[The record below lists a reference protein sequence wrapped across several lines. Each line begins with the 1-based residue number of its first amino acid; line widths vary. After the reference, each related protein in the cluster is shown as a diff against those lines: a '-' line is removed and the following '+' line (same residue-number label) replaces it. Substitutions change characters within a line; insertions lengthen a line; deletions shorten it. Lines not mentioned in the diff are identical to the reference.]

1 MIDKIKTISKKNIIQ
16 NKTYLY
22 SAGFNTDKKLK
33 GKERINEE
41 LSDLKMLIKKKV
53 KLILISHQGSYKMK
67 NTVHFN
73 FLQKY
78 LQKKLH
84 TKILYIKRKKIN
96 FSKDLSKKIKNGEV
110 LLLPNVRFYKNEET
124 NSFELGKKF
133 SKLADIVIIGGFSKA
148 HRLNASN
155 NSILNFKP
163 AYLANGIFNEIK
175 KIEPW
180 LNPQKHSICILGG
193 EKKEKI
199 TLGLKSFCK
208 TYNYIIPSGVVLNSI
223 LKSLKINIGKS
234 KHHTINEINLI
245 NKIYTKYKKKILL
258 PEFVLVTKE
267 NKFKKVKK
275 ISLNN
280 LNKQDNIVG
289 FILSDIMKKR
299 LNICVKNKSH
309 ILLAGTP
316 SLMKHNVKYPT
327 IDILKYLNKNK
338 KKSLLLGGDT
348 VSDLKFRGN
357 KSSGGGSALYYL
369 SNKSLPL
376 IDSMYKNQR
385 VFNVI

>member
-1 MIDKIKTISKKNIIQ
+1 M
-16 NKTYLY
+16 
-22 SAGFNTDKKLK
+22 
-33 GKERINEE
+33 
-41 LSDLKMLIKKKV
+41 
-53 KLILISHQGSYKMK
+53 
-67 NTVHFN
+67 
-73 FLQKY
+73 
-78 LQKKLH
+78 
-84 TKILYIKRKKIN
+84 
-96 FSKDLSKKIKNGEV
+96 
-110 LLLPNVRFYKNEET
+110 RFYKDEEK
-124 NSFELGKKF
+124 NSAELGKNF
-133 SKLADIVIIGGFSKA
+133 SKLADIIIIGGFSKA

-155 NSILNFKP
+155 NSVLNFKP

-199 TLGLKSFCK
+199 TLGLKNFCK

-234 KHHTINEINLI
+234 KYHAINEINLI
-245 NKIYTKYKKKILL
+245 NNIYTKYKNKILL
-258 PEFVLVTKE
+258 PEFVLVSKDS
-267 NKFKKVKK
+267 KFNKVKK
-275 ISLNN
+275 ISLYN

-289 FILSDIMKKR
+289 FVLSDIMKKK

-316 SLMKHNVKYPT
+316 SLMKYNVKYPT
-327 IDILKYLNKNK
+327 KDIIKYLNKNK

-376 IDSMYKNQR
+376 VDSMYKNQR